1 MRKVLFWDFH
11 GTLAYN
17 DWMFSKALYKVL
29 INNDTY
35 TEITLDDF
43 KKKPMMGFPWQD
55 HEKEYLHLTQ
65 SSAWWKNSETIFI
78 ECYKSLG
85 LEREKAIKYAKD
97 VREELIK
104 VDEFILYEDTI
115 ETLTYFKDKGYENII
130 LSNHIPELP
139 EIVEVLGLAP
149 YLSDCISSANVGYE
163 KPNPKI
169 YQYALQKYKKYPE
182 KIWMIGDS
190 VHADVI
196 GAESVGIK
204 GVLVRS
210 KRADSI
216 KYYSDDLRGL
226 KKIII

>member
-29 INNDTY
+29 INNDAN
-35 TEITLDDF
+35 TEITIDDF

-55 HEKEYLHLTQ
+55 YKKEYLHLTE
-65 SSAWWKNSETIFI
+65 SSEWWKNAEVIFI

-85 LEREKAIKYAKD
+85 LEAEKAVKYAKE

-104 VDEFILYEDTI
+104 IDEFILYEDTI
-115 ETLTYFKDKGYENII
+115 ETLAHFKDKGYENII

-139 EIVEVLGLAP
+139 EIVEGLGLAP
-149 YLSDCISSANVGYE
+149 YLLDCISSANVGYE

-169 YQYALQKYKKYPE
+169 YQYALEKYKYPGE
-182 KIWMIGDS
+182 VWMIGDS
-190 VHADVI
+190 VLADVR
-196 GAESVGIK
+196 GAENVRIK
-204 GVLVRS
+204 GVMVRS
-210 KRADSI
+210 KRTDSI
-216 KYYSDDLRGL
+216 NYYSNDLRGV
-226 KKIII
+226 KEIII